1 MGDKDSRRA
10 DVESAGDALRPIR
23 KDPDKRGN
31 SMGVSRAHH
40 VLGRFEVDCSMLK
53 IDDDEVETGDRED
66 LDFAYSWQLDE
77 RPRNWPSSSPL

>member
-1 MGDKDSRRA
+1 
-10 DVESAGDALRPIR
+10 
-23 KDPDKRGN
+23 
-31 SMGVSRAHH
+31 
-40 VLGRFEVDCSMLK
+40 MLK